1 MSGRNSPVRNT
12 IIALTQFYGHK
23 MKKVIYTIICGL
35 LMIACDVNDNPY
47 GVLDK
52 YAGTYVLE
60 NATWEGASLDLNG
73 DNLVSGS
80 LLDEISALNGYTLR
94 QNSFKLVIAG
104 HSGLDRGYA
113 CAYLPIQA
121 GSDKSSVI
129 NGEKCWNLNLEHASF
144 PFTYIIRNGSE
155 MTFEH
160 ESTVHYET
168 SSSSYRLLSSYTD
181 IAIEFGDNTV
191 TLRLK
196 ATFFNANTE
205 GYSEG
210 NVMFVYRK

>member
-1 MSGRNSPVRNT
+1 
-12 IIALTQFYGHK
+12 

-35 LMIACDVNDNPY
+35 LLIACDVNDAPY
-47 GVLDK
+47 SEIDK
-52 YAGTYVLE
+52 YTGTYLLE
-60 NATWEGASLDLNG
+60 SATWEGASLDLNG
-73 DNLVSGS
+73 DNLVSGN
-80 LLDEISALNGYTLR
+80 LMDEISALNGYTLR
-94 QNSFKLVIAG
+94 KNSFKLVIAG

-129 NGEKCWNLNLEHASF
+129 NGEKCWNLNLELASF
-144 PFTYIIRNGSE
+144 PFTYKIRSGSE

-181 IAIEFGDNTV
+181 IAIEFGDKTV

-196 ATFFNANTE
+196 ASYFNALTG
-205 GYSEG
+205 GYTDG
-210 NVMFVYRK
+210 NVELIYKK